1 MDPAGWLLWS
11 LGLSYVD
18 LCSQLAWED
27 TWVSLQAE
35 LPATGWKLNAVMDSA
50 FLRRR
55 DPRAVGSGPGA

>member
-27 TWVSLQAE
+27 THVSLQPE
-35 LPATGWKLNAVMDSA
+35 LLPATGWKPECSNGLCISEKE
-50 FLRRR
+50 
-55 DPRAVGSGPGA
+55 GP